1 MVYLVV
7 RMKGTVNVP
16 YWARIT
22 LESLSLNKRFRAT
35 IIPENEQTLGML
47 RKIKEFVSWT
57 SVDAEFIREFIE
69 KKGRISASKLLS
81 TTTTTT
87 TTTNSAMST
96 TTALEAA
103 PTEIATASVDHEG
116 NINNNDVESK
126 GPQNTDLS
134 KIVSIISQNE
144 LYLSKISG
152 IKPWFAL
159 NPPKGGFKRKSKRSY
174 SQDGIL
180 GENKELLSIVKRM
193 M

>member
-47 RKIKEFVSWT
+47 RKIKEYVSWT
-57 SVDAEFIREFIE
+57 SVDTEFIREFIE
-69 KKGRISASKLLS
+69 KRGRSSASRLLS
-81 TTTTTT
+81 TA
-87 TTTNSAMST
+87 SST
-96 TTALEAA
+96 PDTA
-103 PTEIATASVDHEG
+103 ATDNPNG
-116 NINNNDVESK
+116 QINNNNIENKES
-126 GPQNTDLS
+126 QNVDLS

-174 SQDGIL
+174 SQAGIL
-180 GENKELLSIVKRM
+180 GENKELVSIVKRM

>member
-35 IIPENEQTLGML
+35 IIPENAQTLGML

-57 SVDAEFIREFIE
+57 SVDTEFIREFIE
-69 KKGRISASKLLS
+69 KRGRSSSSNLLS
-81 TTTTTT
+81 TTRT
-87 TTTNSAMST
+87 
-96 TTALEAA
+96 AA
-103 PTEIATASVDHEG
+103 PAADTTPAPADHPDG
-116 NINNNDVESK
+116 QINNNNAENKES
-126 GPQNTDLS
+126 QTVDLS
-134 KIVSIISQNE
+134 KIVAIISQNE

-174 SQDGIL
+174 SQAGIL
-180 GENKELLSIVKRM
+180 GENKELVSIVKRM

>member
-7 RMKGTVNVP
+7 RMKGTINVP

-22 LESLSLNKRFRAT
+22 LDGLHLNKRFRAT

-47 RKIKEFVSWT
+47 RKIKEFVSWV
-57 SVDAEFIREFIE
+57 SVDDVFVREFLE
-69 KKGRISASKLLS
+69 KKGRVSSSRLLTASSNSASVPATS
-81 TTTTTT
+81 T
-87 TTTNSAMST
+87 
-96 TTALEAA
+96 AA
-103 PTEIATASVDHEG
+103 PNGVDG
-116 NINNNDVESK
+116 QIDSSNNKDKESH
-126 GPQNTDLS
+126 NNADLG

-144 LYLSKISG
+144 VYLSKISG

-174 SQDGIL
+174 SQNGIL
-180 GENKELLSIVKRM
+180 GENKELVSIVKRM

>member
-47 RKIKEFVSWT
+47 RKIKEYVSWT
-57 SVDAEFIREFIE
+57 SVDTEFIREFIE
-69 KKGRISASKLLS
+69 KRGRSSASKLLS
-81 TTTTTT
+81 T
-87 TTTNSAMST
+87 APST
-96 TTALEAA
+96 PDTAATDDLNGQINDNN
-103 PTEIATASVDHEG
+103 TENKKSQTV
-116 NINNNDVESK
+116 
-126 GPQNTDLS
+126 DLS

-174 SQDGIL
+174 SQAGIL
-180 GENKELLSIVKRM
+180 GENKELVSIVKRM

>member
-35 IIPENEQTLGML
+35 IIPENAQTLGML
-47 RKIKEFVSWT
+47 RKIKEFVAWT

-69 KKGRISASKLLS
+69 KRGRSSASKLLS
-81 TTTTTT
+81 
-87 TTTNSAMST
+87 SA
-96 TTALEAA
+96 AA
-103 PTEIATASVDHEG
+103 PDAPSAAAPDAPSAAAPDNSNG
-116 NINNNDVESK
+116 PINNNNAENKDSQVA
-126 GPQNTDLS
+126 DLG

-174 SQDGIL
+174 SQAGIL
-180 GENKELLSIVKRM
+180 GENKELVSIVKRM